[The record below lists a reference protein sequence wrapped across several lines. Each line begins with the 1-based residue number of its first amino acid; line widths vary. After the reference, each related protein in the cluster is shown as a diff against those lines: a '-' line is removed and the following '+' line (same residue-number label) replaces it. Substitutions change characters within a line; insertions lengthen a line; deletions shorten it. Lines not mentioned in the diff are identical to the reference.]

1 MSVFLTT
8 VDLAAA
14 LGVTESELT
23 TGVTWHLPSG
33 DDGASVTASISQDD
47 DGNLSVAASES
58 TPGEESTVIAWL
70 SGTPRDDGF
79 DLTGEDRTGEAS
91 NSDDPRSAAAA
102 IRRQI
107 HAIRES
113 AGGRQVA

>member
-1 MSVFLTT
+1 MFLTT
-8 VDLAAA
+8 VELAAA
-14 LGVTESELT
+14 LGVAESEIA

-33 DDGASVTASISQDD
+33 DDGASVTASISQDE

-58 TPGEESTVIAWL
+58 APGEESTVIAWM

-79 DLTGEDRTGEAS
+79 DLTGQDRTGESS
-91 NSDDPRSAAAA
+91 NSEDPRSAAAA

-113 AGGRQVA
+113 AGGRKVA